1 MSYLKYIKNVGLVL
15 VILGH
20 YYFCSYVLS
29 EVHDMKNYEPRV
41 NVTIQGDDKSD
52 KKSEAKQTE
61 TLKSEALK
69 VTNDEKLGVIEIPKI
84 NLKRYLYKVDAYQ
97 NNVNKNI
104 EVLKSSDMP
113 DVKEGNLILA
123 GHNGNTSVGHFRNLH
138 KLSLGDDIIV
148 NYKGKSYNY
157 EVSKIYDV
165 IKTGTVAIKRDK
177 NKNTI
182 TLITCLGSD
191 RQLVVIGYLK

>member
-123 GHNGNTSVGHFRNLH
+123 GHNGNTSVGHFRNLY

-165 IKTGTVAIKRDK
+165 LKTGTVAIKRDK

>member
-165 IKTGTVAIKRDK
+165 LKTGTVAIKRDK

>member
-97 NNVNKNI
+97 NNVDKNI

-113 DVKEGNLILA
+113 DVKDGNLILA

-138 KLSLGDDIIV
+138 KLSLADDIIV

-165 IKTGTVAIKRDK
+165 LKTGTVAIKRDK

>member
-113 DVKEGNLILA
+113 DVKDGNLILA
-123 GHNGNTSVGHFRNLH
+123 GHNGNTSVGHFRNLY

-165 IKTGTVAIKRDK
+165 LKTGTVAIKRDK

-182 TLITCLGSD
+182 TLITCLSSD

>member
-113 DVKEGNLILA
+113 DVKDGNLILA

-138 KLSLGDDIIV
+138 NLSLGDDIIV

-165 IKTGTVAIKRDK
+165 LKTGTVAIKRDK

>member
-138 KLSLGDDIIV
+138 NLSLGDDIIV

-165 IKTGTVAIKRDK
+165 LKTGTVAIKRDK

>member
-84 NLKRYLYKVDAYQ
+84 SLKRYLYKIEVDQ
-97 NNVNKNI
+97 NDVDKNI

-113 DVKEGNLILA
+113 DVKDGNLILA

>member
-69 VTNDEKLGVIEIPKI
+69 VSDDEKLGAIEIPKI
-84 NLKRYLYKVDAYQ
+84 DLRRYLYKVDAYQ
-97 NNVNKNI
+97 NNVDKNI

-165 IKTGTVAIKRDK
+165 LKTGTVAIKRDK

>member
-69 VTNDEKLGVIEIPKI
+69 VTNDEKQGVVEIPKI

-113 DVKEGNLILA
+113 DVKDGNLILA

-165 IKTGTVAIKRDK
+165 LKTGTVAIKRDK

>member
-29 EVHDMKNYEPRV
+29 EVHDMNNNEPRV
-41 NVTIQGDDKSD
+41 NVTIQGDDKSN

-113 DVKEGNLILA
+113 DVKDGNLILA

-138 KLSLGDDIIV
+138 NLSLGDDIIV

-165 IKTGTVAIKRDK
+165 LKTGTVAIKRDK

>member
-69 VTNDEKLGVIEIPKI
+69 VTNDEKLGVIEIHKI

-97 NNVNKNI
+97 NNVDKNI

-138 KLSLGDDIIV
+138 NLSLGDDIIV

-165 IKTGTVAIKRDK
+165 LKTGTVAIKRDK

>member
-97 NNVNKNI
+97 NNVDKNI

-138 KLSLGDDIIV
+138 NLSLGDDIIV

-165 IKTGTVAIKRDK
+165 LKTGTVAIKRDK

>member
-138 KLSLGDDIIV
+138 NLSLGDDIIV

-165 IKTGTVAIKRDK
+165 LKTGTVAIKRDK
-177 NKNTI
+177 KKNTI

>member
-97 NNVNKNI
+97 NNVDKNI

-123 GHNGNTSVGHFRNLH
+123 GHNGNTSVRHFRNLH
-138 KLSLGDDIIV
+138 NLSLADDIIV

-165 IKTGTVAIKRDK
+165 LKTGTVAIKRDK

>member
-97 NNVNKNI
+97 NSVNKNI

-113 DVKEGNLILA
+113 DVKDGNLILA

-165 IKTGTVAIKRDK
+165 LKTGTVAIKRDK

>member
-41 NVTIQGDDKSD
+41 NVIIQGDDKSD

-97 NNVNKNI
+97 NNVDKNI

-113 DVKEGNLILA
+113 DVKDGNLILA

-138 KLSLGDDIIV
+138 NLSLADDIIV

-165 IKTGTVAIKRDK
+165 LKTGTVAIKRDK

>member
-41 NVTIQGDDKSD
+41 NVIIQGDDKSD

-84 NLKRYLYKVDAYQ
+84 SLKRYLYKIEVDQ
-97 NNVNKNI
+97 NDVNKNI

-113 DVKEGNLILA
+113 DVKGGNLILA
-123 GHNGNTSVGHFRNLH
+123 GHNGNTSAGHFRNLH

-165 IKTGTVAIKRDK
+165 LKTGTVAIKRDK